1 MIDSMIESWIDSKIV
16 KIILVKS
23 APLIVYD
30 SGQLYNYSLH
40 IYLIQI
46 NIRLIPNILI
56 NY

>member
-1 MIDSMIESWIDSKIV
+1 MIESGIDSKIV
-16 KIILVKS
+16 KNIFVKS